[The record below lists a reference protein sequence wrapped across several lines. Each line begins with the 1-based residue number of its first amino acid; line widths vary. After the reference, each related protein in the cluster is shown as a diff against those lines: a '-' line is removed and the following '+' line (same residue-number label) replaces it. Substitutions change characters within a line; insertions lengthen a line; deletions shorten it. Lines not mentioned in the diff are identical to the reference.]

1 MEGGGSRVSIMAL
14 LVKERGREA
23 RPASFVEGLSGV
35 CICYMLTDADDS
47 MEWNGPAPLPCQQE
61 FLL

>member
-1 MEGGGSRVSIMAL
+1 MEGGGSGVSIMAL

-23 RPASFVEGLSGV
+23 RPASFVENLSGV

-47 MEWNGPAPLPCQQE
+47 MEWNGPAPLPC
-61 FLL
+61 